1 MSKSKLNM
9 SKNILFYADFGCD
22 TGFAKVSKEL
32 VDHLSKDNK
41 IKITIFAIND
51 YAPKPYQYKDNVQV
65 IPAIYAKKETMRRT
79 PNLLADSDIG
89 DVYCRVGFLQL
100 LFQNNFDLLFCLQD
114 VEIINQIAKDLV
126 IVKNEKRKQNKPNFK
141 SLIYFPIDSV
151 PRKSDLSVIN
161 FFDEVVTYTEYG
173 KQVLTSYFTKQKASK
188 IKVIPHGIN
197 TSEFYPFTPEKKL
210 KVKEKY
216 FGSRDVFVIGSVN
229 RNSPRKDIASLVVG
243 FSKFKQNHQPNAIL
257 YLHCNPNDPAGI
269 NVEILCE
276 RLQLQYGV
284 DVITPKDY
292 NENKGYEV
300 QVLNEIYNSFDVFMT
315 TTTSEGWG
323 LSITEAMATK
333 TLVVCPKHTSL
344 TEITDDGKNSLN
356 FIFNQEMVFV
366 NDFEKVRYITNPN
379 EVCTLMQVVY
389 NLKNEPEDFQEAI
402 RQIIQRAYDKITAT
416 TWSAVSKE
424 FKSLVDKLLK

>member
-1 MSKSKLNM
+1 MSNQKNIAPS
-9 SKNILFYADFGCD
+9 NILFYADFGCD

-41 IKITIFAIND
+41 VKITIFAIND
-51 YAPKPYQYKDNVQV
+51 YSPKPYQYKDNVQV
-65 IPAIYAKKETMRRT
+65 IPAIFAKKETMRIN
-79 PNLLADSDIG
+79 PKLLADSDIG

-114 VEIINQIAKDLV
+114 VEIMNQIAKDLV
-126 IVKNEKRKQNKPNFK
+126 IVKNEKRKQNKPSFK
-141 SLIYFPIDSV
+141 SLIYFPIDSI
-151 PRKSDLSVIN
+151 PRKSDLEVLS
-161 FFDEVVTYTEYG
+161 FFDEVVTYTQYG
-173 KQVLTSYFTKQKASK
+173 KEVLSSYLSKQKSSK

-197 TSEFYPFTPEKKL
+197 TSEFYPFTPEEKL
-210 KVKEKY
+210 KAKEKY
-216 FGSRDVFVIGSVN
+216 FGSRDVFVIGSIN
-229 RNSPRKDIASLVVG
+229 RNSPRKDIASLIIG
-243 FSKFKQNHQPNAIL
+243 FSKFKHNKQPNAIL
-257 YLHCNPNDPAGI
+257 YLHCNPTDSAGI
-269 NVEILCE
+269 NVKILCE
-276 RLQLQYGV
+276 RLQLEYGV
-284 DVITPKDY
+284 DVVIPKDY
-292 NENKGYEV
+292 NENKGYDV

-356 FIFNQEMVFV
+356 FMFSQEIVFV

-379 EVCTLMQVVY
+379 EVCTLMEVVY
-389 NLKNEPEDFQEAI
+389 NFKNEPEEVQELVS
-402 RQIIQRAYDKITAT
+402 QIVQRAYDKITAT

-424 FKSLVDKLLK
+424 FKVLVDRLLK